1 LHGASGWSLI
11 TPHRTY
17 HLFADTEVESVAWRS
32 ALSQMAMLM
41 VPPEVRKTRKANET
55 NKQALRGIEIKEG
68 VKGYY

>member
-1 LHGASGWSLI
+1 
-11 TPHRTY
+11 
-17 HLFADTEVESVAWRS
+17 
-32 ALSQMAMLM
+32 MAMLM